1 LKAAK
6 RKEQYAFKKVKG
18 KEEDFNKLLS
28 LVSLAAHRIL
38 PFLNKKHEKIT
49 SRVPDLANK
58 RKADKNIGKKSNQ
71 SVFLNFVTKNKV
83 R

>member
-38 PFLNKKHEKIT
+38 PFLNK
-49 SRVPDLANK
+49 NMK
-58 RKADKNIGKKSNQ
+58 R
-71 SVFLNFVTKNKV
+71 
-83 R
+83 

>member
-1 LKAAK
+1 MKAAK

-18 KEEDFNKLLS
+18 KEDFNKLLS
-28 LVSLAAHRIL
+28 LVSLAAHRIP
-38 PFLNKKHEKIT
+38 PFFTKKHEKIT
-49 SRVPDLANK
+49 SRVPDLAKK

-71 SVFLNFVTKNKV
+71 IVFLNFVTKNKV